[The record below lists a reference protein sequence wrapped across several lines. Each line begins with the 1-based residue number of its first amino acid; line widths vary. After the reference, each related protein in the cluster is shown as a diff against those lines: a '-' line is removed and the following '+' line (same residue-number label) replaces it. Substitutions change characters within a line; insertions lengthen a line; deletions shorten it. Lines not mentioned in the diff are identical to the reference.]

1 MVESRAKKSGRKIT
15 YFIPK
20 PDELRVTLIDQAL
33 DKELQKFPENF
44 YSRLSEEE
52 FEVFMARLRVKVER
66 IVSVKEKSFY
76 TKEELCEWYYDI
88 VFKQVLKKTKSVED
102 AEDLTQEIF
111 MFFVRW
117 HDDINH
123 KQLSVCL
130 SKMASNAHMNWLR
143 ELDKTDGL
151 DRKLD
156 IMNTEL
162 ESEEDR
168 VKRIESRKRWIRDPE
183 LYDPYLETLFDNAR
197 YCMTMILLSHV
208 SRKSAEL
215 FSLVYFDGE
224 DPKDLANRINMK
236 PHTLYT
242 NLHRVREA
250 LGTCVADGSLRK
262 EDFL

>member
-1 MVESRAKKSGRKIT
+1 MESRVKKSGRKIT

-20 PDELRVTLIDQAL
+20 PEELRDILVEQTL
-33 DKELQKFPENF
+33 DKELQKYPETF
-44 YSRLSEEE
+44 YLRLSEKAYAE
-52 FEVFMARLRVKVER
+52 FVSSLKKKVELL
-66 IVSVKEKSFY
+66 VSVDKKDFY
-76 TKEELCEWYYDI
+76 TKDELCEWYYDI
-88 VFKQVLKKTKSVED
+88 VFKQALRKTATLED

-111 MFFVRW
+111 MFFIRW

-123 KQLSVCL
+123 EQLSICL

-156 IMNTEL
+156 VMNTEL
-162 ESEEDR
+162 ESKEDR
-168 VKRIESRKRWIRDPE
+168 EKRIESRKRWVRNPE

-197 YCMTMILLSHV
+197 YCMTMILLSRV
-208 SRKSAEL
+208 SRKSAEI
-215 FSLVYFDGE
+215 FSLVYFDGC
-224 DPKDLANRINMK
+224 DPKELAKEMNMK
-236 PHTLYT
+236 SSALYT

-250 LGTCVADGSLRK
+250 LGTCVSEGSLRR